1 MGKVIGIDLGTTNSC
16 VAVLEGG
23 DAKVIEN
30 SEGDRTTPSVIA
42 YTEDGEILVGQS
54 AKRQAVTN
62 PDNTFVARPLAD
74 GVGLSSQVGDMSAF
88 FLTLGICMLVGLVT
102 GRRVWFYPP
111 IILLLLTAVG
121 RILAWLVHDA
131 ALALDLIGPEII
143 VSVIL
148 LVAARRLPESA

>member
-1 MGKVIGIDLGTTNSC
+1 MKKILKVL
-16 VAVLEGG
+16 VALP
-23 DAKVIEN
+23 A
-30 SEGDRTTPSVIA
+30 
-42 YTEDGEILVGQS
+42 ILFI
-54 AKRQAVTN
+54 VTGLRWL
-62 PDNTFVARPLAD
+62 VAPAGVAPMFGLTLAD

-111 IILLLLTAVG
+111 IMLLLLTAVG